1 MKLFLIAVAT
11 LGLSA
16 AAASA
21 ATVVNMDDKDYM
33 LTVTEGGERSEVGLG
48 AGQTLSLCNAG
59 CFLTLPNGDREA
71 LSGNETVEIS
81 GGRAKIK

>member
-1 MKLFLIAVAT
+1 MKRFLITTAM
-11 LGLSA
+11 LGLTA
-16 AAASA
+16 AAAQA
-21 ATVVNMDDKDYM
+21 ATIINKDDNSYALVVS
-33 LTVTEGGERSEVGLG
+33 EGGQRSEIALG
-48 AGQTLSLCNAG
+48 AGQTITICHGG